1 MTAIRSVC
9 VYCGSSQDVPEQHRR
24 AARRLGQILA
34 EASVTLVYGGGRVG
48 LMGIIADAALG
59 AGGQVIG
66 IIPQHLVDA
75 EAGHG
80 GVTELYI
87 VDNMHER
94 KRKMFDLSDGFAVLP
109 GGIGTLDET
118 FEMMSWRQLRLHDK
132 PIVLVNEGGYWAP
145 LLDLI
150 EEMVTVGYA
159 KPAHLRL
166 LTVVDRVEEVLGA
179 LQRAPEPAISP
190 AVKWF

>member
-1 MTAIRSVC
+1 M
-9 VYCGSSQDVPEQHRR
+9 PESHRQ

-34 EASVTLVYGGGRVG
+34 KAGVTLVYGGGRVG
-48 LMGIIADAALG
+48 LMGIIADAALA
-59 AGGQVIG
+59 AGGHVIG
-66 IIPQHLVDA
+66 IIPQHLVEA

-80 GVTELYI
+80 GVSELYV

-132 PIVLVNEGGYWAP
+132 PIVLVNESGYWAP

-150 EEMVTVGYA
+150 HEMVTVGYA

-166 LTVVDRVEEVLGA
+166 LTVVERVDDVLDA
-179 LQRAPEPAISP
+179 LQRAPEPVVSP
-190 AVKWF
+190 SAKWF